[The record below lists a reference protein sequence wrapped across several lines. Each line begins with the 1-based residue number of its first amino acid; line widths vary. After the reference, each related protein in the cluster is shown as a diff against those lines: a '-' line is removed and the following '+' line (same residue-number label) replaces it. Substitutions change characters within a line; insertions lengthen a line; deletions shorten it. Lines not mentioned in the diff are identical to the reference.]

1 MPSEEVDAL
10 FPLAWGA
17 FLPRYCRRETWPLA
31 SDTSVSPASSW
42 SQPQGSPLLWELP
55 SKPHLLHTLFSLLGI
70 SFPAAPRPQPSNPSQ
85 TLFHFMILSSLK
97 CSPDPSSPGFPGFPS
112 SSTLILLFS
121 LWAHSSVSFT
131 RCKLPKAKATPHT
144 SL

>member
-10 FPLAWGA
+10 FLLA
-17 FLPRYCRRETWPLA
+17 LPRYCRRETWPLA
-31 SDTSVSPASSW
+31 SDTSASPASSR
-42 SQPQGSPLLWELP
+42 SQPQGSPLLWELS
-55 SKPHLLHTLFSLLGI
+55 SKPHLLRTLFSLLGI
-70 SFPAAPRPQPSNPSQ
+70 PFPAAPRPQPSNPS
-85 TLFHFMILSSLK
+85 LLHFMIPSSLK
-97 CSPDPSSPGFPGFPS
+97 CSPDPLSPGFPGFPS